1 MDPPV
6 GFDWE
11 IPLEA
16 NMSSADR
23 RRRGRWNRH
32 PSGPSS
38 TPFVTSLAV
47 LSVASA
53 LFSSTYS
60 SPVFP
65 FTSYSRK
72 LFGGYRITPKFCNAT
87 RSLAKREP
95 ERRGPTICMFN
106 HECFQRQGEVV
117 GACMDGF
124 LFGTCCELPLTPE
137 SLSLGGGVDPLM
149 EQLNA
154 TEQQSGQSSSSL
166 SSAIASQY
174 EKFGSQMG
182 GYGGESQAP
191 VQDEAVD
198 TSGGYTASSEKIGPL
213 FTKIQ
218 NNNYIGNDDL
228 DEDIVM
234 NSISAAASKYD
245 VANGAVSV
253 YSPSTNKIKTDEQP
267 LVPPS
272 SSLLSSVGY
281 PSTTESD
288 GESHF
293 GVSQLG
299 AGGVYSSEIPSLLSV
314 YGEHGDSGEAS
325 ETGGGSQQSTETTA
339 GDITATGVQQIANQ
353 ILQENGQFFDHSDIT
368 HPAAETDL
376 LNEHGS
382 VDQSYANPADFSG
395 IPQLAPA
402 PVPDTPPPPSTVKP
416 AKVTYPKP
424 HFKPRPKPTP
434 AATSTSSGGSGEQ
447 GSDQYV
453 LVQTISNDTK
463 NNDTAPVKPT
473 VSMNSIPSIESIILM
488 LNDSAVGPQYD
499 TDGSTATAPSTS
511 SDTTSPAPAY
521 GTASIDYDRYGPTS
535 FYITKPQKT
544 DTTSNVPS
552 TSYVYSP
559 KPTKR
564 PTLEPVVVQATLLTN
579 AAGYGGG
586 GQADPIPSSTPRPK
600 PTKIIVSMS
609 TSTTATKRPVLITS
623 DTLASNYYGPATRP
637 ASTIAV
643 SSVQPTKKV
652 TTTVATKRPVPTTI
666 QLPEYIVQSSTL
678 SHQNP
683 STLANVNYI
692 QIASASDSPSPT
704 VHITPKPVVG
714 LVTSSTWNNKHTQP
728 PPQVA
733 ASSSRPGFYENTPPV
748 YLSSMA
754 DFEGEGYFGST
765 SRPAAHDQTGSVT
778 SATAIYTIVDGGNKI
793 SNFASSST
801 YPPAYGPTPSY
812 GSVASYPAL
821 NRIPSQPSLQTYGQ
835 PAPIEVSTLKTELYT
850 TPDDS
855 NNFPPVRNP
864 NLNITEATGS
874 MSNITKIENGSPANG
889 EDKVNLL
896 VNKLVASFNG
906 NLAELEQILK
916 DRNNLTAVSDAAA
929 ADTSLTS
936 TTTAKPKKKK
946 KRPSGNRKPANGTTT
961 KKPTTAKPT
970 ALADTPVEG
979 GGISTAVKPTTA
991 RPSKKPTKVRRPSNT
1006 TKPTS
1011 KPGSGQGVTLV
1022 NNKPPPSADTPS
1034 KPKPSNKPKPGSASS
1049 RPKPSTKPPTS
1060 TTKKPVR
1067 VSTTKKPT
1075 RKPSTA
1081 RPTLA
1086 DADLTTTTLTTR
1098 RPTKVTKRPT
1108 RRPTTTTSTTAAPED
1123 ETINEEENAVDGED
1137 EEGDGEGEEDEDVG
1151 EETNE
1156 GEDEQPAGSRRILCG
1171 QRPLM
1176 KSGRVVGGKAS
1187 KFGEWPWQ
1195 VLVRESTWLGLFTKN
1210 KCGGVLI
1217 TNEYVITAAHCQPGF
1232 LASLVAVFGEFD
1244 ISSDLETKRSV
1255 TKNVKRVIVHRQYDA
1270 ATFENDLAI
1279 LELENPIH
1287 YDVHIVPICMPG
1299 DEADFTGRM
1308 ATVTGWGRLTY
1319 GGGVPSVLQE
1329 VQVPVIE
1336 NSVCQEMFHMAGHNK
1351 KILPS
1356 FVCAGYAN
1364 GKRDSCEG
1372 DSGGPLVLQ
1381 RPDGRYELVG
1391 TVSHGIRCAAPYLP
1405 GVYMRTTFY
1414 KPWLRS
1420 VTGVK

>member
-1 MDPPV
+1 M
-6 GFDWE
+6 GKAMANGQRRQAANGWML
-11 IPLEA
+11 PLTVA
-16 NMSSADR
+16 LLAAIALLTASVN
-23 RRRGRWNRH
+23 GL
-32 PSGPSS
+32 SS
-38 TPFVTSLAV
+38 TGERE
-47 LSVASA
+47 
-53 LFSSTYS
+53 
-60 SPVFP
+60 
-65 FTSYSRK
+65 SRK

-87 RSLAKREP
+87 RSLLKREP

-124 LFGTCCELPLTPE
+124 LFGTCCELPLTKDT
-137 SLSLGGGVDPLM
+137 LANADALM
-149 EQLNA
+149 EQANA
-154 TEQQSGQSSSSL
+154 TEQTGQSSL

-174 EKFGSQMG
+174 EKFGSQASGG
-182 GYGGESQAP
+182 GYGEGVVE
-191 VQDEAVD
+191 QDPPKPDSYETD
-198 TSGGYTASSEKIGPL
+198 TSGGYMATSEKIKPL
-213 FTKIQ
+213 YQKIQ
-218 NNNYIGNDDL
+218 NNNYIVNDDL
-228 DEDIVM
+228 DEDIVL
-234 NSISAAASKYD
+234 NSIGANKYD
-245 VANGAVSV
+245 VASGAVSV
-253 YSPSTNKIKTDEQP
+253 YSPSTNKIKTESDE
-267 LVPPS
+267 LPPS
-272 SSLLSSVGY
+272 SSLGY

-288 GESHF
+288 ETHY
-293 GVSQLG
+293 VQVNKD
-299 AGGVYSSEIPSLLSV
+299 GVYSAEIPSLLSA
-314 YGEHGDSGEAS
+314 YGETSSGESSGPSSSAI
-325 ETGGGSQQSTETTA
+325 STETST
-339 GDITATGVQQIANQ
+339 DITATGVQQIANQ
-353 ILQENGQFFDHSDIT
+353 IFQENSQFFDHSDIT

-376 LNEHGS
+376 LNEHGT
-382 VDQSYANPADFSG
+382 VDQSYANPNDFSG
-395 IPQLAPA
+395 VPQASQSVPQPPA
-402 PVPDTPPPPSTVKP
+402 PTVKP

-424 HFKPRPKPTP
+424 QFKPRPKPTQP
-434 AATSTSSGGSGEQ
+434 SSNESGS
-447 GSDQYV
+447 QYV

-463 NNDTAPVKPT
+463 NDTQAKPT
-473 VSMNSIPSIESIILM
+473 VSMNNIPSIESIILM
-488 LNDSAVGPQYD
+488 LNDSNVGPQYE
-499 TDGSTATAPSTS
+499 TDDGANATKATFEASTVPST
-511 SDTTSPAPAY
+511 Y
-521 GTASIDYDRYGPTS
+521 GTAAIDYDKYGPTS

-544 DTTSNVPS
+544 EAPTVTHTTSNVPS

-579 AAGYGGG
+579 SAVASYGGS
-586 GQADPIPSSTPRPK
+586 QQNDPQPSSTHRPP
-600 PTKIIVSMS
+600 PTKIIVTAS
-609 TSTTATKRPVLITS
+609 TSKRPVLITT
-623 DTLASNYYGPATRP
+623 DTLASAGYYTGPTRP
-637 ASTIAV
+637 ASTVAV
-643 SSVQPTKKV
+643 SSVQPTKKI
-652 TTTVATKRPVPTTI
+652 TTIATKRPIATTI
-666 QLPEYIVQSSTL
+666 KLPEYIVQSSTL

-692 QIASASDSPSPT
+692 QIASASDNPSPT

-714 LVTSSTWNNKHTQP
+714 LVTSSTWNSNNKLGSS
-728 PPQVA
+728 VA
-733 ASSSRPGFYENTPPV
+733 PGSSRPGFYENTPPV

-754 DFEGEGYFGST
+754 DFEDEGYFGST
-765 SRPAAHDQTGSVT
+765 SRPALDNGVT
-778 SATAIYTIVDGGNKI
+778 STSIYTIVDSNNNKI
-793 SNFASSST
+793 SNFASST
-801 YPPAYGPTPSY
+801 YAPYGPTASY
-812 GSVASYPAL
+812 GSTPSYPIRVPP
-821 NRIPSQPSLQTYGQ
+821 NQPSLQTYG
-835 PAPIEVSTLKTELYT
+835 PPSPVEVSTLKNELYT
-850 TPDDS
+850 TPDDI

-864 NLNITEATGS
+864 NLNLTDATT
-874 MSNITKIENGSPANG
+874 MSNITKIESGLYGTPASE
-889 EDKVNLL
+889 EDKVNML
-896 VNKLVASFNG
+896 VNKIVQSFNG
-906 NLAELEQILK
+906 NLEELEQILK
-916 DRNNLTAVSDAAA
+916 DRRNLTV
-929 ADTSLTS
+929 TS
-936 TTTAKPKKKK
+936 TAGAVAATTESTPSSVSSTSEGSTPTSSTTAKPKKKK
-946 KRPSGNRKPANGTTT
+946 KRPSGNKKPSNATTTSGSSSAT
-961 KKPTTAKPT
+961 KKPTAKPT
-970 ALADTPVEG
+970 VLADSAT
-979 GGISTAVKPTTA
+979 STGTSVKPSS
-991 RPSKKPTKVRRPSNT
+991 RPSKKPTKVRRPSNS

-1011 KPGSGQGVTLV
+1011 ASKPTSATTLS
-1022 NNKPPPSADTPS
+1022 KPIASDTPVKPAKPS
-1034 KPKPSNKPKPGSASS
+1034 STKPKPSTSATST
-1049 RPKPSTKPPTS
+1049 RPKPSTATKPSTS
-1060 TTKKPVR
+1060 SSTTTKKPVR
-1067 VSTTKKPT
+1067 TSTSTKRPT
-1075 RKPSTA
+1075 RKPST

-1086 DADLTTTTLTTR
+1086 DADLTTTQLTTTR
-1098 RPTKVTKRPT
+1098 KPTKVTKRPT
-1108 RRPTTTTSTTAAPED
+1108 KRPTSTTTSTTAAPED
-1123 ETINEEENAVDGED
+1123 ETIDEEENAVDGED
-1137 EEGDGEGEEDEDVG
+1137 GEEEEEDEDVG
-1151 EETNE
+1151 EEQNE
-1156 GEDEQPAGSRRILCG
+1156 TADHQHAGGRKILCG

>member
-1 MDPPV
+1 M
-6 GFDWE
+6 
-11 IPLEA
+11 A
-16 NMSSADR
+16 NHRQTAWMLLLVAILAGTTASVN
-23 RRRGRWNRH
+23 GL
-32 PSGPSS
+32 SS
-38 TPFVTSLAV
+38 TGERE
-47 LSVASA
+47 
-53 LFSSTYS
+53 
-60 SPVFP
+60 
-65 FTSYSRK
+65 SRK

-87 RSLAKREP
+87 RSLLKREP

-124 LFGTCCELPLTPE
+124 LFGTCCELPLTKDT
-137 SLSLGGGVDPLM
+137 LATDPLM
-149 EQLNA
+149 EQINT
-154 TEQQSGQSSSSL
+154 TEQAGQSSL

-174 EKFGSQMG
+174 EKFGSQIGGG
-182 GYGGESQAP
+182 GYGAEALDADAP
-191 VQDEAVD
+191 LKQDSLETD
-198 TSGGYTASSEKIGPL
+198 TSGGYVVSSEKIKPPY
-213 FTKIQ
+213 TKIQ
-218 NNNYIGNDDL
+218 NNNYIVNDDL
-228 DEDIVM
+228 DEDIVL
-234 NSISAAASKYD
+234 NSISANKYD
-245 VANGAVSV
+245 VASDAVSV
-253 YSPSTNKIKTDEQP
+253 YSPSTNKVKTESDE
-267 LVPPS
+267 VGS
-272 SSLLSSVGY
+272 SSLGY
-281 PSTTESD
+281 PSSTTESS
-288 GESHF
+288 ESLY
-293 GVSQLG
+293 VKVDKD
-299 AGGVYSSEIPSLLSV
+299 GVYSAEIPSLLSA
-314 YGEHGDSGEAS
+314 YGDAGSGESGTGSAPGSAS
-325 ETGGGSQQSTETTA
+325 AGSTETST
-339 GDITATGVQQIANQ
+339 DITATGVQQIANQ
-353 ILQENGQFFDHSDIT
+353 IFQENSQFFDHSDIT
-368 HPAAETDL
+368 HPAIETDL

-382 VDQSYANPADFSG
+382 LDQSYANPNDFSG
-395 IPQLAPA
+395 VPQASPVAPA
-402 PVPDTPPPPSTVKP
+402 SGTSLPTAKPV
-416 AKVTYPKP
+416 KVTYAKP
-424 HFKPRPKPTP
+424 QFKPRPKPTP
-434 AATSTSSGGSGEQ
+434 AATNDGA
-447 GSDQYV
+447 QYV
-453 LVQTISNDTK
+453 LVQTITNDTK
-463 NNDTAPVKPT
+463 NNNTQSKPT
-473 VSMNSIPSIESIILM
+473 VSMNNIPSIESIILM
-488 LNDSAVGPQYD
+488 LNDSSVGPQYE
-499 TDGSTATAPSTS
+499 TDGANATKAPQFEAVTVAST
-511 SDTTSPAPAY
+511 Y
-521 GTASIDYDRYGPTS
+521 GTSAIDYDRYGPTS

-544 DTTSNVPS
+544 NPPGDVTHTTSNVPS

-564 PTLEPVVVQATLLTN
+564 PTLAPVVVQATLLTN
-579 AAGYGGG
+579 SAISYGGG
-586 GQADPIPSSTPRPK
+586 ASGDAQPSSTHRPP
-600 PTKIIVSMS
+600 PTKIIVTASSS
-609 TSTTATKRPVLITS
+609 TSKRPILITT
-623 DTLASNYYGPATRP
+623 DTLANGGYYTGPTRP
-637 ASTIAV
+637 GSTVAV
-643 SSVQPTKKV
+643 SSVQPTKKI
-652 TTTVATKRPVPTTI
+652 TTIATKRPGGTTI
-666 QLPEYIVQSSTL
+666 KLPEYIVQSSTL

-683 STLANVNYI
+683 STLANVNYV

-714 LVTSSTWNNKHTQP
+714 LVTSSTWNGPNSNKLSSVP
-728 PPQVA
+728 AP
-733 ASSSRPGFYENTPPV
+733 SSSRPGFYENTPPV

-754 DFEGEGYFGST
+754 DFADEGYFGST
-765 SRPAAHDQTGSVT
+765 SRPALDQTVS
-778 SATAIYTIVDGGNKI
+778 STAIYTIVDGGNKI
-793 SNFASSST
+793 GANYGGSSST
-801 YPPAYGPTPSY
+801 YAAPYGPTASY
-812 GSVASYPAL
+812 GSTASYPLL
-821 NRIPSQPSLQTYGQ
+821 NRVPANQGPSLQTYGP
-835 PAPIEVSTLKTELYT
+835 PAVVETSTLKNELYT
-850 TPDDS
+850 TPDDI

-864 NLNITEATGS
+864 NLNLTDATGTT
-874 MSNITKIENGSPANG
+874 NVTKLTGGHYGAPASE
-889 EDKVNLL
+889 EDKVNML
-896 VNKLVASFNG
+896 VNKIVQTFNG
-906 NLAELEQILK
+906 NFEELEQILK
-916 DRNNLTAVSDAAA
+916 ERKN
-929 ADTSLTS
+929 LTS
-936 TTTAKPKKKK
+936 TTASMTVSSASDQGSSGPTSSTTPKPKKKK
-946 KRPSGNRKPANGTTT
+946 KRPSGNRKPTNGTSTT
-961 KKPTTAKPT
+961 KKPSSTTKPT
-970 ALADTPVEG
+970 PLADEG
-979 GGISTAVKPTTA
+979 LASNATSVKPSS
-991 RPSKKPTKVRRPSNT
+991 RPSKKPTKVRRPSNS
-1006 TKPTS
+1006 TKPAS
-1011 KPGSGQGVTLV
+1011 KPTPASVTNLS
-1022 NNKPPPSADTPS
+1022 KPTASDTPV
-1034 KPKPSNKPKPGSASS
+1034 KPA
-1049 RPKPSTKPPTS
+1049 KPSTKPKPSTAAASSVSSKPTKPPAAKPPATS

-1067 VSTTKKPT
+1067 TSTTKKPT
-1075 RKPSTA
+1075 RKPSP

-1086 DADLTTTTLTTR
+1086 DADLTTTQLTTTR

-1108 RRPTTTTSTTAAPED
+1108 KRPASTTTTTTAAPED
-1123 ETINEEENAVDGED
+1123 ETIDEEENAVDGEEED
-1137 EEGDGEGEEDEDVG
+1137 EDEDEDVG

-1156 GEDEQPAGSRRILCG
+1156 TAGQQPAGARKILCG

>member
-1 MDPPV
+1 MKT
-6 GFDWE
+6 E
-11 IPLEA
+11 KRL
-16 NMSSADR
+16 SQK
-23 RRRGRWNRH
+23 RH
-32 PSGPSS
+32 Q
-38 TPFVTSLAV
+38 
-47 LSVASA
+47 
-53 LFSSTYS
+53 
-60 SPVFP
+60 
-65 FTSYSRK
+65 SRK

-124 LFGTCCELPLTPE
+124 LFGTCCELPLTKD
-137 SLSLGGGVDPLM
+137 SLANDPLM

-154 TEQQSGQSSSSL
+154 TEQSGQSSL

-174 EKFGSQMG
+174 EKFGSQMSGG
-182 GYGGESQAP
+182 GY
-191 VQDEAVD
+191 EAVPLEQEQPTKESSGSGSLETD
-198 TSGGYTASSEKIGPL
+198 VVGGYVASSEKIKPL

-218 NNNYIGNDDL
+218 NNNYIVNDDL
-228 DEDIVM
+228 DEDIVL
-234 NSISAAASKYD
+234 NSISANKYD
-245 VANGAVSV
+245 VASGAVSV
-253 YSPSTNKIKTDEQP
+253 YSPSTNNIKTASDE
-267 LVPPS
+267 VSVS
-272 SSLLSSVGY
+272 SSAY
-281 PSTTESD
+281 PSTTES
-288 GESHF
+288 GESHY
-293 GVSQLG
+293 VQVNKD
-299 AGGVYSSEIPSLLSV
+299 GVYSSEIPSLLNGYNGESSESGGPVQSV
-314 YGEHGDSGEAS
+314 EAN
-325 ETGGGSQQSTETTA
+325 

-353 ILQENGQFFDHSDIT
+353 ILQENSHFFDHSDIT

-376 LNEHGS
+376 INEQGS
-382 VDQSYANPADFSG
+382 VDQSYANPSDFSG
-395 IPQLAPA
+395 QAAQVGGNSNAPPTA
-402 PVPDTPPPPSTVKP
+402 KP

-424 HFKPRPKPTP
+424 QFKPRPKPTP
-434 AATSTSSGGSGEQ
+434 APTSASADGNN
-447 GSDQYV
+447 QYV

-463 NNDTAPVKPT
+463 NNDTAQVKPT
-473 VSMNSIPSIESIILM
+473 VSMNNIPSIESIILM
-488 LNDSAVGPQYD
+488 LNDSNVGPQYD
-499 TDGSTATAPSTS
+499 TAEGTATATTASTGYNY
-511 SDTTSPAPAY
+511 TTTPTPTY
-521 GTASIDYDRYGPTS
+521 GTASIDYDKYGPTS

-544 DTTSNVPS
+544 EAPPTAAHTTSNVPS

-579 AAGYGGG
+579 NAAAGYG
-586 GQADPIPSSTPRPK
+586 QSEPVPSSTQRPK
-600 PTKIIVSMS
+600 PTKIIISSS
-609 TSTTATKRPVLITS
+609 TSKRPVLITS
-623 DTLASNYYGPATRP
+623 DTLASSYYTNGPTRP
-637 ASTIAV
+637 GSTIAV
-643 SSVQPTKKV
+643 SSVQPTKKI
-652 TTTVATKRPVPTTI
+652 TTVATKRPVTTTI
-666 QLPEYIVQSSTL
+666 KLPEYIVQSSTL

-692 QIASASDSPSPT
+692 QIASASDNPSPT
-704 VHITPKPVVG
+704 VHITPKPVVS
-714 LVTSSTWNNKHTQP
+714 LVTSSTWNNKHTSP
-728 PPQVA
+728 A
-733 ASSSRPGFYENTPPV
+733 APSSSRPGFYENTPPV

-754 DFEGEGYFGST
+754 DFEDEGYFGST
-765 SRPAAHDQTGSVT
+765 SRPALDQTVT
-778 SATAIYTIVDGGNKI
+778 STSIYTIVDGGNKI
-793 SNFASSST
+793 SNYGSST
-801 YPPAYGPTPSY
+801 YPAYGPTPAY
-812 GSVASYPAL
+812 GSTASYPVA
-821 NRIPSQPSLQTYGQ
+821 NRVPPNQPSLATYGP
-835 PAPIEVSTLKTELYT
+835 PAAVEASTQKYELYT
-850 TPDDS
+850 TPDDI

-864 NLNITEATGS
+864 NLNITEATS
-874 MSNITKIENGSPANG
+874 MSNITKIGSDHYGTPAN
-889 EDKVNLL
+889 EADKVNML
-896 VNKLVASFNG
+896 VNKIVQSFNG
-906 NLAELEQILK
+906 NFDELEQILK
-916 DRNNLTAVSDAAA
+916 DRKNLTLASNVA
-929 ADTSLTS
+929 ADTPISVGAGASPSSSSSTTESNALTS
-936 TTTAKPKKKK
+936 STTAKPKKKK
-946 KRPSGNRKPANGTTT
+946 KRPSRKPVNGTTSGT
-961 KKPTTAKPT
+961 KKPTSAPTKPT
-970 ALADTPVEG
+970 ALADTPVNG
-979 GGISTAVKPTTA
+979 NVTKPTA
-991 RPSKKPTKVRRPSNT
+991 RPSKKPTKVRRPSNST
-1006 TKPTS
+1006 AKPSSKPPTKPTS
-1011 KPGSGQGVTLV
+1011 VSTG
-1022 NNKPPPSADTPS
+1022 NKPAPVASDTPA
-1034 KPKPSNKPKPGSASS
+1034 KPV
-1049 RPKPSTKPPTS
+1049 KPSTKPKPTAASSAVAASKPPKPGSGAAKPPSS
-1060 TTKKPVR
+1060 TTKKPVKA
-1067 VSTTKKPT
+1067 STTKRPT
-1075 RKPSTA
+1075 RKPST

-1086 DADLTTTTLTTR
+1086 DADLYTTQFTTTTR
-1098 RPTKVTKRPT
+1098 RPTKVTKRTT
-1108 RRPTTTTSTTAAPED
+1108 RRPSTTTTSTTAAPED
-1123 ETINEEENAVDGED
+1123 ETIDEEENSVDGGD
-1137 EEGDGEGEEDEDVG
+1137 EEEEEGEEEDEDVG

-1156 GEDEQPAGSRRILCG
+1156 TGDQQHQQAGTRRILCG

>member
-1 MDPPV
+1 M
-6 GFDWE
+6 
-11 IPLEA
+11 
-16 NMSSADR
+16 
-23 RRRGRWNRH
+23 
-32 PSGPSS
+32 
-38 TPFVTSLAV
+38 
-47 LSVASA
+47 
-53 LFSSTYS
+53 
-60 SPVFP
+60 
-65 FTSYSRK
+65 
-72 LFGGYRITPKFCNAT
+72 FGGYRITPKFCNAT
-87 RSLAKREP
+87 RSLLKREP

-124 LFGTCCELPLTPE
+124 LFGTCCELPLTK
-137 SLSLGGGVDPLM
+137 DTQAAHDTLM
-149 EQLNA
+149 EQINA
-154 TEQQSGQSSSSL
+154 TEQAAQSSL

-174 EKFGSQMG
+174 EKFGSQLPGG
-182 GYGGESQAP
+182 GYGEGVVHLE
-191 VQDEAVD
+191 QDPPKPDALETD
-198 TSGGYTASSEKIGPL
+198 TSGGYTASSEKIKPL

-218 NNNYIGNDDL
+218 NNNYIVNDDL
-228 DEDIVM
+228 DEDIVL
-234 NSISAAASKYD
+234 NSISANKYD
-245 VANGAVSV
+245 VASDAVSV
-253 YSPSTNKIKTDEQP
+253 YSPSTNKIKTESDE
-267 LVPPS
+267 LPS
-272 SSLLSSVGY
+272 SSLGY

-288 GESHF
+288 ESHY
-293 GVSQLG
+293 VQVNKD
-299 AGGVYSSEIPSLLSV
+299 GVYSAEIPSLLSA
-314 YGEHGDSGEAS
+314 YGESGSNEA
-325 ETGGGSQQSTETTA
+325 GSSGPSAISTETST
-339 GDITATGVQQIANQ
+339 DITATGVQQIANQ
-353 ILQENGQFFDHSDIT
+353 IFQENSQFFDHSDIT

-376 LNEHGS
+376 LNEHGA
-382 VDQSYANPADFSG
+382 VDLSYANPNDFSG
-395 IPQLAPA
+395 VPQASQVVPQPPA
-402 PVPDTPPPPSTVKP
+402 PTVKP
-416 AKVTYPKP
+416 AKVTHPKP
-424 HFKPRPKPTP
+424 QFKPRPKPTQP
-434 AATSTSSGGSGEQ
+434 SSGESGGSG
-447 GSDQYV
+447 QYV

-463 NNDTAPVKPT
+463 NNDTQPKPT
-473 VSMNSIPSIESIILM
+473 VSMNNIPSIESIILM
-488 LNDSAVGPQYD
+488 LNDSNVGPQYE
-499 TDGSTATAPSTS
+499 TDGEANATKASIEAATVPST
-511 SDTTSPAPAY
+511 Y
-521 GTASIDYDRYGPTS
+521 GTASIDFDKYGPTS

-544 DTTSNVPS
+544 EAPTVTHTTSNVPS

-564 PTLEPVVVQATLLTN
+564 PTLEPVVVHSTLLTN
-579 AAGYGGG
+579 SAVSYGGSDSA
-586 GQADPIPSSTPRPK
+586 QNNPLPSSTHRPP
-600 PTKIIVSMS
+600 PTKIIVSSS
-609 TSTTATKRPVLITS
+609 TSKRPVLITT
-623 DTLASNYYGPATRP
+623 DTLASNGYYTGPTRP
-637 ASTIAV
+637 ASTVAV
-643 SSVQPTKKV
+643 SSVQPTKKI
-652 TTTVATKRPVPTTI
+652 TTIATKRPIATTI
-666 QLPEYIVQSSTL
+666 KLPEYIVQSSTL

-692 QIASASDSPSPT
+692 QIASASDNPSPT

-714 LVTSSTWNNKHTQP
+714 LVTSSTWNNNKLSSP
-728 PPQVA
+728 A
-733 ASSSRPGFYENTPPV
+733 APSSSRPGFYENTPPV

-754 DFEGEGYFGST
+754 DFEDEGYFGST
-765 SRPAAHDQTGSVT
+765 SRPSLDQTVT
-778 SATAIYTIVDGGNKI
+778 STAIYTIVDNNNKI
-793 SNFASSST
+793 SNFASST
-801 YPPAYGPTPSY
+801 YAPYGPTPSY
-812 GSVASYPAL
+812 GSTPSYPLL
-821 NRIPSQPSLQTYGQ
+821 NRVPPNQPSLQTYGP
-835 PAPIEVSTLKTELYT
+835 PAVVEASTMKNELYT
-850 TPDDS
+850 TPDDI

-864 NLNITEATGS
+864 NLNLTDPTA
-874 MSNITKIENGSPANG
+874 NITKIQNGIYGTPASE
-889 EDKVNLL
+889 EDKVNML
-896 VNKLVASFNG
+896 VNKIVQTFNG
-906 NLAELEQILK
+906 NFEELEQILK
-916 DRNNLTAVSDAAA
+916 ERKNLTI
-929 ADTSLTS
+929 TS
-936 TTTAKPKKKK
+936 TAGSPTATTATATVSATAASESSPASPTSSTTAKPKKKK
-946 KRPSGNRKPANGTTT
+946 KRPSGNKKPSNGTSTSGSVT
-961 KKPTTAKPT
+961 KKPTAKPT
-970 ALADTPVEG
+970 VLADG
-979 GGISTAVKPTTA
+979 GAASLTSATSVKPSS
-991 RPSKKPTKVRRPSNT
+991 RPSKKPTKVRRPSNS
-1006 TKPTS
+1006 TKPTTS
-1011 KPGSGQGVTLV
+1011 KPTSGAAVTTLT
-1022 NNKPPPSADTPS
+1022 KPTANDTPVKPAKPS
-1034 KPKPSNKPKPGSASS
+1034 STKPKPSTSASSAGSTAAGS
-1049 RPKPSTKPPTS
+1049 RPKPSTSPKPSSAAS

-1067 VSTTKKPT
+1067 ASTTKRPT
-1075 RKPSTA
+1075 RKPST

-1086 DADLTTTTLTTR
+1086 DADLTTTQLTTTR

-1108 RRPTTTTSTTAAPED
+1108 KRPSSTTTTTTAAPED
-1123 ETINEEENAVDGED
+1123 ETIDEEENAVDGED
-1137 EEGDGEGEEDEDVG
+1137 EDEEEDEDVG

-1156 GEDEQPAGSRRILCG
+1156 TADQQPAGGRKILCG

>member
-1 MDPPV
+1 MEGEELVLDSL
-6 GFDWE
+6 FN
-11 IPLEA
+11 IR
-16 NMSSADR
+16 SAT
-23 RRRGRWNRH
+23 N
-32 PSGPSS
+32 
-38 TPFVTSLAV
+38 
-47 LSVASA
+47 
-53 LFSSTYS
+53 LFFYS
-60 SPVFP
+60 FP
-65 FTSYSRK
+65 FLSLTISFSHLFARLAPPTESRK

-87 RSLAKREP
+87 RSLLKREP

-124 LFGTCCELPLTPE
+124 LFGTCCELPLSKDT
-137 SLSLGGGVDPLM
+137 VATDALM
-149 EQLNA
+149 EQINT
-154 TEQQSGQSSSSL
+154 TEQTAQSSL

-174 EKFGSQMG
+174 EKFGSQISGG
-182 GYGGESQAP
+182 GYGEGVIHMEQNPPKPDSL
-191 VQDEAVD
+191 ETD
-198 TSGGYTASSEKIGPL
+198 TSGGYTASSEKIKPL

-218 NNNYIGNDDL
+218 NNNYIVNDDL
-228 DEDIVM
+228 DEDIVL
-234 NSISAAASKYD
+234 NSISANKYD
-245 VANGAVSV
+245 VASDAVSV
-253 YSPSTNKIKTDEQP
+253 YSPSTNKIKTESDE
-267 LVPPS
+267 LPS
-272 SSLLSSVGY
+272 SSLGY

-288 GESHF
+288 ETHY
-293 GVSQLG
+293 VQVNKDN
-299 AGGVYSSEIPSLLSV
+299 VYSAEIPSLLSA
-314 YGEHGDSGEAS
+314 YGETSSSESSGTGAS
-325 ETGGGSQQSTETTA
+325 AISTETST
-339 GDITATGVQQIANQ
+339 DITATGVQQIANQ
-353 ILQENGQFFDHSDIT
+353 IFQENSQFFDHSDIT

-376 LNEHGS
+376 LNEHGAL
-382 VDQSYANPADFSG
+382 DQSYANPNDFSG
-395 IPQLAPA
+395 VPQASQAVPQPPA
-402 PVPDTPPPPSTVKP
+402 PTVKP
-416 AKVTYPKP
+416 VKVTYPKP
-424 HFKPRPKPTP
+424 QFKPRPKPTQP
-434 AATSTSSGGSGEQ
+434 SSNESGNGG
-447 GSDQYV
+447 QYV

-463 NNDTAPVKPT
+463 NDTQSKPT
-473 VSMNSIPSIESIILM
+473 VSMNNIPSIESIILM
-488 LNDSAVGPQYD
+488 LNDSNVGPQYE
-499 TDGSTATAPSTS
+499 TDNANATKASFEASTVPST
-511 SDTTSPAPAY
+511 Y
-521 GTASIDYDRYGPTS
+521 GTASIDYDKYGPTS

-544 DTTSNVPS
+544 EAPTVTHTTSNVPS

-564 PTLEPVVVQATLLTN
+564 PTLAPVVVQATLLTN
-579 AAGYGGG
+579 SAVSYGGSASP
-586 GQADPIPSSTPRPK
+586 QSESQVSSTHRPP
-600 PTKIIVSMS
+600 PTKIIVSSS
-609 TSTTATKRPVLITS
+609 TSKRPVLITT
-623 DTLASNYYGPATRP
+623 DTLASSGYFTGPTRP
-637 ASTIAV
+637 ASTVAV
-643 SSVQPTKKV
+643 SSVQPTKKI
-652 TTTVATKRPVPTTI
+652 TTIGTKRPIATTI
-666 QLPEYIVQSSTL
+666 KLPEYIVQSSTL

-692 QIASASDSPSPT
+692 QIASASDNPSPT

-714 LVTSSTWNNKHTQP
+714 LVTSSTWNNKLGSS
-728 PPQVA
+728 VA
-733 ASSSRPGFYENTPPV
+733 SSSSRPGFYENTPPV
-748 YLSSMA
+748 YMSSIA
-754 DFEGEGYFGST
+754 DFEDEGYFGST
-765 SRPAAHDQTGSVT
+765 SRPALDNTVT
-778 SATAIYTIVDGGNKI
+778 STAIYTLVDNNNNKI
-793 SNFASSST
+793 SNFASST
-801 YPPAYGPTPSY
+801 YAPYGPTASY
-812 GSVASYPAL
+812 GSTPSYPIV
-821 NRIPSQPSLQTYGQ
+821 NRVPPNQPSLQTYGP
-835 PAPIEVSTLKTELYT
+835 PAVVEASTLKNELYT
-850 TPDDS
+850 TPDDI

-864 NLNITEATGS
+864 NLNLTDATT
-874 MSNITKIENGSPANG
+874 MSNITKIENGLYGTPASE
-889 EDKVNLL
+889 EDKVNML
-896 VNKLVASFNG
+896 VNKIVQTFNG
-906 NLAELEQILK
+906 NFEELEQILK
-916 DRNNLTAVSDAAA
+916 DRKNLTV
-929 ADTSLTS
+929 TS
-936 TTTAKPKKKK
+936 TAGSLGAATADATSSVSSTSEGSAPTSSTTAKPKKKK
-946 KRPSGNRKPANGTTT
+946 KRPSGNRKPSNATTSSTGTST
-961 KKPTTAKPT
+961 KKPTAKPT
-970 ALADTPVEG
+970 VLTDSAVSSAT
-979 GGISTAVKPTTA
+979 SVKPSS
-991 RPSKKPTKVRRPSNT
+991 RPSKKPTKVRRPSNS
-1006 TKPTS
+1006 TKPTTGS
-1011 KPGSGQGVTLV
+1011 KPTSATTLT
-1022 NNKPPPSADTPS
+1022 KPTAYDTPS
-1034 KPKPSNKPKPGSASS
+1034 KPAKPSSTKPKPSTSASSSSTSAGS
-1049 RPKPSTKPPTS
+1049 RPKPSTSPKPSSAGS

-1067 VSTTKKPT
+1067 TTTTKRPT
-1075 RKPSTA
+1075 RKPST

-1086 DADLTTTTLTTR
+1086 DADLTTTQLTTTR
-1098 RPTKVTKRPT
+1098 KPTKVTKRPT
-1108 RRPTTTTSTTAAPED
+1108 KRPSSTTTTTAAPED
-1123 ETINEEENAVDGED
+1123 ETIDEEENAVDGED
-1137 EEGDGEGEEDEDVG
+1137 EEEEEDEDVG

-1156 GEDEQPAGSRRILCG
+1156 TVDQQHAGGRKILCG